1 MMEGKAYKLRGSH
14 TEEVTI
20 LGYVSLENFDTW
32 SYYSLTALQFDG
44 GHDILCL
51 FQTFS
56 CAIK

>member
-1 MMEGKAYKLRGSH
+1 MMDDKAYKLRGSH
-14 TEEVTI
+14 TVEVTI

-32 SYYSLTALQFDG
+32 SYYSLIALQFDG
-44 GHDILCL
+44 GLDILYL